1 MWWSSGDFVIE
12 AANYTLENN
21 VHVMVHVTV
30 RYKELE
36 VAVMLTKGNTNNA
49 NYSSFIFVSFFKLS
63 ICSCN

>member
-21 VHVMVHVTV
+21 VMVHVTV